1 MDPINQYLAKIIS
14 ACVGTLLF
22 ILFVIVINCKLRQR
36 KRQKMDPEEIER
48 RKTDDLIGLL
58 SNNESLIRFEN

>member
-1 MDPINQYLAKIIS
+1 
-14 ACVGTLLF
+14 
-22 ILFVIVINCKLRQR
+22 
-36 KRQKMDPEEIER
+36 MDPEEIER